1 MSVDIIHLKL
11 EEKERADQQA
21 DGIRA
26 THLDTA
32 EIDVD
37 VCMFLVIW
45 ACLWWN

>member
-11 EEKERADQQA
+11 EERERADQQA

-37 VCMFLVIW
+37 VDVDVCIFLVI
-45 ACLWWN
+45 